1 MKWTR
6 LFRGVASRF
15 TTLVAIGLAS
25 LSLVVADAYFG
36 FSELSGSIQSL
47 VDHRIPITATLGE
60 MRTQINGI
68 GRDLLAASI
77 DTDRDSKNKRLDRV
91 LQRMDT
97 LTNEVN
103 SLLKQPL
110 KAENK
115 ERALKVQE
123 IWTNDKSN
131 LKNLVEA
138 VRSSEPDKHKADA
151 LMMITVSQGFNDI
164 LIEMGKV
171 NEKIND
177 SIKAESLA
185 SIRKNNTLL
194 FSISAIAYLLL
205 ISLGTFM
212 AVRLVKSLSSITANI
227 GNAGTSVRDASNE
240 LSSTSQSLANS
251 QTENAA
257 SLEETVASVEELSSI
272 VQRNSEQAK
281 IAEKLSV
288 ESESIASL
296 GGQEVEKLIGSVQG
310 IAESSKQI
318 DEIITIIDD
327 IAFQTNLL
335 ALNAAVEAARAGEQ
349 GKGFAVV
356 ADAVRALAQRSASAA
371 KDISGLITKSV
382 SQSNEGAKLAVESGE
397 VFQKVIQ
404 SIKKVSE
411 INKDIANASQ
421 EQAAGL
427 RQISQAMNQLDQ
439 STQANAAAA
448 EQTAATSEELTQQS
462 QSLARLVESL
472 KQVVEGESSSENTS
486 SERAPAKVLPFQENI
501 KKAPKVSASKASKND
516 FDDVSGF

>member
-1 MKWTR
+1 MKLTR
-6 LFRGVASRF
+6 LFKGAAARF
-15 TTLVAIGLAS
+15 TTLVAIGLAC
-25 LSLVVADAYFG
+25 LTIVVADAYLG
-36 FSELSGSIQSL
+36 FTELSNTIQNL
-47 VDHRIPITATLGE
+47 VEHRIPISTTLGE

-68 GRDLLAASI
+68 GRDLLAASV
-77 DTDRDSKNKRLDRV
+77 DTDNKSKNESVDTILKR
-91 LQRMDT
+91 MET
-97 LTNEVN
+97 LTAEVD
-103 SLLKQPL
+103 SLVKHPL
-110 KAENK
+110 TAANK
-115 ERALKVQE
+115 ERALKAQE
-123 IWTNDKSN
+123 IWHGDKAN
-131 LKNLVEA
+131 LKKLVEA
-138 VRSSEPDKHKADA
+138 VRSSEPDTHKNDA
-151 LMMITVSQGFNDI
+151 LMMIKVSRGFSDLVQEMAVANNDVNQG
-164 LIEMGKV
+164 
-171 NEKIND
+171 
-177 SIKAESLA
+177 IKTESLA
-185 SIRKNNTLL
+185 SINFTNTLL
-194 FSISAIAYLLL
+194 VSISAVSYLIL
-205 ISLGTFM
+205 ISLGIFM
-212 AVRLVKSLSSITANI
+212 GARLTSNLSSITESI
-227 GNAGTSVRDASNE
+227 GDAGIQVRDASNE

-288 ESESIASL
+288 ESETIASS
-296 GGQEVEKLIGSVQG
+296 GGQEVEKLISSVQS

-382 SQSNEGAKLAVESGE
+382 AQSNEGAKLAVESGE
-397 VFQKVIQ
+397 VFRKVIQ

-411 INKDIANASQ
+411 INKDIASASQ

-448 EQTAATSEELTQQS
+448 EQTAATSEEMTQQS
-462 QSLARLVESL
+462 QALAKLVESL
-472 KQVVEGESSSENTS
+472 KQVVNGSSSESPNTS
-486 SERAPAKVLPFQENI
+486 EESSAAKVLPLKGPD
-501 KKAPKVSASKASKND
+501 KKRPQVFTAKAD

>member
-15 TTLVAIGLAS
+15 TAIVAIGLLS
-25 LSLVVADAYFG
+25 LTLVVADAFIG
-36 FSELSGSIQSL
+36 FSELSQSIQNL
-47 VDHRIPITATLGE
+47 VDHRIPISTTLGE

-68 GRDLLAASI
+68 GRDLLAASV
-77 DTDRDSKNKRLDRV
+77 DTDSASKNQRLDRI
-91 LQRMDT
+91 LKRMDI
-97 LTNEVN
+97 LTTEVD

-110 KAENK
+110 KAENRD
-115 ERALKVQE
+115 RALKAQE
-123 IWTNDKSN
+123 LWNNDSPK
-131 LKNLVEA
+131 LKQLVEA
-138 VRSSEPDKHKADA
+138 VRSSAPDTHKADA
-151 LMMITVSQGFNDI
+151 MMMITVSQKFND
-164 LIEMGKV
+164 LIIDMAKLNVE
-171 NEKIND
+171 INGN
-177 SIKAESLA
+177 IKADALT

-194 FSISAIAYLLL
+194 FSISAVAYLLL
-205 ISLGTFM
+205 ISLGIFM
-212 AVRLVKSLSSITANI
+212 AVRLVKSLGSITESI
-227 GNAGTSVRDASNE
+227 GSAGISVREASNE

-281 IAEKLSV
+281 IAEKLSI

-296 GGQEVEKLIGSVQG
+296 GGREVEKLIGSVQG

-382 SQSNEGAKLAVESGE
+382 AQSNEGAKLAVESGE

-411 INKDIANASQ
+411 INKDIASASQ

-462 QSLARLVESL
+462 QSLEKLVESL
-472 KQVVEGESSSENTS
+472 KQVVEGGSSEGNTP
-486 SERAPAKVLPFQENI
+486 SELAQAQVLPLHEKA
-501 KKAPKVSASKASKND
+501 KKTPTVSASKANRND